1 MDDFLNASFLENYE
15 DDEAGWNEE
24 GAGADLPMD
33 EDDEDEDESMGME
46 DLGDYSE

>member
-1 MDDFLNASFLENYE
+1 MDNFLNASFLENYE

-33 EDDEDEDESMGME
+33 EDDENESMGME